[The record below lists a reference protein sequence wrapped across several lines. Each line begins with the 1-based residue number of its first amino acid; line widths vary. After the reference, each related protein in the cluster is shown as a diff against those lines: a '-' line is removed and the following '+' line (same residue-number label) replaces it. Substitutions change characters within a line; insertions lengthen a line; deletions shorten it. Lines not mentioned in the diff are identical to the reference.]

1 MAHYAVLVIGED
13 VAMKLDPYWELDL
26 PLEELKKDP
35 RAVFKVEID
44 DTPESLSE
52 FLSEERN
59 YWMGRIRQMKDLLSN
74 SDERDLWEIDDYRDY
89 LQKYSERLREVES
102 VIENPARAP
111 THVWETKGYAHV
123 PGKGYGYYHN
133 PNGKWDWW
141 TLGGLFHGC
150 LLLKEDKESLIG
162 VDSAPVERIDWD
174 RMDSIRR
181 DAALKMWSVTK
192 EAFSPDPMDIFNGGH
207 STKEGFL
214 SENSE
219 FSTSAVITED
229 GEWYEYSR
237 MWFLRSFRE
246 TFINDLPNG
255 TTISIVDC
263 HI

>member
-1 MAHYAVLVIGED
+1 MSHFAVLVIGENI
-13 VAMKLDPYWELDL
+13 AEKLEPYWELDL
-26 PLEELKKDP
+26 PLEELKTDP

-44 DTPESLSE
+44 DTLESLSE
-52 FLSEERN
+52 YLSGERT
-59 YWMGRIRQMKDLLSN
+59 YWIGRVRQMENLLCN
-74 SDERDLWEIDDYRDY
+74 SENMSLGEIDDYRDY
-89 LQKYSERLREVES
+89 LQKYSERLKAVERA
-102 VIENPARAP
+102 IENPARAP
-111 THVWETKGYAHV
+111 AFILETKGYAYV
-123 PGKGYGYYHN
+123 PGKGYWYYHN
-133 PNGKWDWW
+133 PNAKWDRW

-181 DAALKMWSVTK
+181 EAALRMWDITK
-192 EAFSPDPMDIFNGGH
+192 EAFSPNPSDRLNGGH
-207 STKEGFL
+207 IDKEGFL

-229 GEWYEYSR
+229 GEWNNYR
-237 MWFLRSFRE
+237 RAWFLRSFRE
-246 TFINDLPNG
+246 AFINDLPDG